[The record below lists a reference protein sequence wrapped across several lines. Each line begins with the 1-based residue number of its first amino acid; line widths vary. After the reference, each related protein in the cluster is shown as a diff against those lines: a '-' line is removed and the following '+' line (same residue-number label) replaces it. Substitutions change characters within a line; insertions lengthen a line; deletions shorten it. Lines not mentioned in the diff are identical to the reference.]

1 MSRAATPEQADWVS
15 GRRSYMLAWGLPTL
29 ALIGAIFAEP
39 VLRTPVW
46 TLALVWM
53 GLACLAN
60 ARRCGRTHCRLTGP
74 FFLAM
79 AGATL
84 LHGLDILWLGP
95 NGWIWLGATLVVGG
109 YGVLW
114 LLPELIWGKYAGRG
128 RT

>member
-1 MSRAATPEQADWVS
+1 
-15 GRRSYMLAWGLPTL
+15 
-29 ALIGAIFAEP
+29 
-39 VLRTPVW
+39 
-46 TLALVWM
+46 M

-60 ARRCGRTHCRLTGP
+60 AHRCGRIRCRLTGP

-95 NGWIWLGATLVVGG
+95 NGWIWLGVLLVVGG

-114 LLPELIWGKYAGRG
+114 LLPELIWGKYLGPGPRQRG
-128 RT
+128 